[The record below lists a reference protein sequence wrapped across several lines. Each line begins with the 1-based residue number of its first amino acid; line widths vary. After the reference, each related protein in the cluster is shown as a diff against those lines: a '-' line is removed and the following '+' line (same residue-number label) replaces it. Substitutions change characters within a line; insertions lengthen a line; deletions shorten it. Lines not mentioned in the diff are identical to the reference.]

1 MTAQPNA
8 VLAERARQ
16 AAEAHAPR
24 TPERRAA
31 AWAFTVLT
39 TTRTLAAARRALADC
54 PDPSVR
60 YAATVL
66 LRQLAEHAPTAD
78 VPERR

>member
-1 MTAQPNA
+1 MTAPANT

-16 AAEAHAPR
+16 AAEVRLPR

-31 AWAFTVLT
+31 VWASTVLT
-39 TTRTLAAARRALADC
+39 TTGTLAAARRALADC

-66 LRQLAEHAPTAD
+66 LRQLAEQAATPT
-78 VPERR
+78 ERTTR